1 MNRCRQLIWR
11 TRSTMSCARTMWACA
26 SRPSGLCSRS
36 PAPGPSAS
44 AAALAPGDGPSGLR
58 MCRHAVAMRMRLLL
72 LLVTALLVAPK
83 GVHLLLYRSALRWRA
98 WKALPA
104 LVLVP
109 GTPGHLHLRQSL
121 CRAPQS

>member
-1 MNRCRQLIWR
+1 M
-11 TRSTMSCARTMWACA
+11 CAHHVGMCQQALWALQPQPGA
-26 SRPSGLCSRS
+26 RPERERSRPGSGRWALR
-36 PAPGPSAS
+36 
-44 AAALAPGDGPSGLR
+44 AAR

-72 LLVTALLVAPK
+72 LLVIALLVAPK